1 MIIII
6 KRKKRR
12 EKEIKKLIKMTMEAI
27 ILMISWHQKTM
38 KMRNTSKIKRI
49 EKKSNNNKLK

>member
-12 EKEIKKLIKMTMEAI
+12 EKEIKKLIKMTMDAI
-27 ILMISWHQKTM
+27 ILMISWHHKTM
-38 KMRNTSKIKRI
+38 KMRNTSKIKHR
-49 EKKSNNNKLK
+49 KKK